1 MMTNIKMRNVW
12 KSIII
17 SSGLVAACG
26 TLNFLSPVACASP
39 PRIISNVDIKPETT
53 LTPQEEQDLS
63 IAAGKLLNHVD
74 HARNDL
80 KAKNIIG
87 TKREVEKAL
96 TLGNIIKTAMPSYLV
111 TTKLAAGQYKYEDQ
125 SKVQPMLV
133 TLHDELNVE
142 TVMDPVRAAKH
153 EAAKK
158 QAGETGQVVR
168 DVKLHESRARLDVGL
183 ALNGLEQAKKYLSEN
198 KSSSADNALST
209 IQTGVVME
217 YVVADLPLERVQA
230 NLMLARQ
237 AIKDNK
243 FDQAK
248 LALQSAQD
256 SLQEYEKTVG
266 SNRVRESSEL
276 RAEIQSLS
284 ASMQQ
289 ENGKASQEKIMD
301 WWNTI
306 THWFKQ

>member
-1 MMTNIKMRNVW
+1 MRNVL
-12 KSIII
+12 KNIAV
-17 SSGLVAACG
+17 SSSLVATCG
-26 TLNFLSPVACASP
+26 TLAFLSPAVFAST
-39 PRIISNVDIKPETT
+39 PRIISNVDAKPETT
-53 LTPQEEQDLS
+53 LTAQEEQGLS

-80 KAKNIIG
+80 KVKNIIG
-87 TKREVEKAL
+87 AKHEVDKAL

-125 SKVQPMLV
+125 SKVQPLLV

-142 TVMDPVRAAKH
+142 TVMGPVRAAKR

-158 QAGETGQVVR
+158 FAGETGQVVQ
-168 DVKLHESRARLDVGL
+168 DVKLHESRALLDVGL
-183 ALNGLEQAKKYLSEN
+183 ALSGLEQARKYLLEN
-198 KSSSADNALST
+198 KSSSADNALSI
-209 IQTGVVME
+209 IQTGVVTE
-217 YVVADLPLERVQA
+217 YVVSDLPLERVQA
-230 NLMLARQ
+230 NLVLARQ

-248 LALQSAQD
+248 LALQVAQD

-266 SNRVRESSEL
+266 SNRARESSQL

-289 ENGKASQEKIMD
+289 ANAKASQEKLTN
-301 WWNTI
+301 WWNTV